1 MIGRWMKPAG
11 CREKTDDGKSTW
23 ILLRG
28 FTNISSSSMENGGKI
43 PIIRFRKEIHSA
55 MLTRLLRSKAM
66 AKSEQLNDKQV
77 MEGKIFAILSYLSIL
92 CIIPLVLKRDNSFVL
107 SHGKQGLVLF
117 IGEVTIFVISVV
129 FDWIL
134 RPSIFVFGVFS
145 LWGIIEA
152 LKGQYV
158 RMPVVSD
165 IADKITL

>member
-1 MIGRWMKPAG
+1 
-11 CREKTDDGKSTW
+11 
-23 ILLRG
+23 
-28 FTNISSSSMENGGKI
+28 
-43 PIIRFRKEIHSA
+43 
-55 MLTRLLRSKAM
+55 M

-92 CIIPLVLKRDNSFVL
+92 CIIPLVLKRDNPFVL

-117 IGEVTIFVISVV
+117 IGEVAVFVVSVIFE
-129 FDWIL
+129 WIL

-145 LWGIIEA
+145 LWGIIEV

>member
-1 MIGRWMKPAG
+1 
-11 CREKTDDGKSTW
+11 
-23 ILLRG
+23 
-28 FTNISSSSMENGGKI
+28 
-43 PIIRFRKEIHSA
+43 
-55 MLTRLLRSKAM
+55 M